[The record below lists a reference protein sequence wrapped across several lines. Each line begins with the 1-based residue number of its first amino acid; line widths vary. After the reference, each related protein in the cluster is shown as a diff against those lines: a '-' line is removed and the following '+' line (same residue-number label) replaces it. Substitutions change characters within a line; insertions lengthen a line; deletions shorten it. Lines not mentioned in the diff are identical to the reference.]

1 MAPPSKFPAVMAQ
14 PRILEGPPDI
24 SLADFQQFKGSRKS
38 QALAEMAHSRAV
50 VALAACSRCMK
61 GTVKHEFACCTI
73 NTTAHPDGRC
83 TNCAHFTGTGSCS
96 FLGAAGSGVAAGR
109 PPPAAPRLVIS
120 APRPVGA
127 AAPRLVVS
135 APRLIVS
142 APRLVVVILTF
153 VALIVSASRPVGAA
167 SPAWGPASLEAKDGG
182 NEGDEGDE
190 GDWGE
195 KEVEMVGASGERQ
208 AVLGLTYREAEDE
221 WLQAG
226 CRRLFAREI
235 ALILRI
241 RRDILGTDAG
251 SLDALA
257 EALQSYERESH
268 VGDPDLLKPILPN
281 GDDDL
286 FIIPQRSAPRACQ
299 SVEEV
304 EEDQRLLRR
313 RSL

>member
-24 SLADFQQFKGSRKS
+24 SLANFQQFKGSRKS

-50 VALAACSRCMK
+50 VALAACPRCMK
-61 GTVKHEFACCTI
+61 GTVKHEFACCAI

-96 FLGAAGSGVAAGR
+96 FLGAAGSGVAAGH
-109 PPPAAPRLVIS
+109 PPPAAPRLVVS
-120 APRPVGA
+120 APRSVGA

-135 APRLIVS
+135 APRLIISAPRLVVS
-142 APRLVVVILTF
+142 APRLVVSAPRLV
-153 VALIVSASRPVGAA
+153 VSAPRPVGAA

-182 NEGDEGDE
+182 NKGDEGDE

-221 WLQAG
+221 WLRAG
-226 CRRLFAREI
+226 RRCLFAREI

-257 EALQSYERESH
+257 EALRSYERESR
-268 VGDPDLLKPILPN
+268 VGDPDLLKPILRN

-286 FIIPQRSAPRACQ
+286 FIIPQRR
-299 SVEEV
+299 
-304 EEDQRLLRR
+304 
-313 RSL
+313 

>member
-14 PRILEGPPDI
+14 PHILEGPPDI

-50 VALAACSRCMK
+50 VALAACSCCMK
-61 GTVKHEFACCTI
+61 GTVKHEFACCAI

-96 FLGAAGSGVAAGR
+96 FLGAADSGVAAGR
-109 PPPAAPRLVIS
+109 PPPAAPHLVVS

-135 APRLIVS
+135 APRLIIS
-142 APRLVVVILTF
+142 APRLVISAPCLV
-153 VALIVSASRPVGAA
+153 VSAPRPVGAA

-195 KEVEMVGASGERQ
+195 KEVEMVGASGERW
-208 AVLGLTYREAEDE
+208 AVLGLTYRETDE
-221 WLQAG
+221 WLWAG
-226 CRRLFAREI
+226 RRRLFAREI
-235 ALILRI
+235 ALVLRI

-257 EALQSYERESH
+257 EALRSYERESR

-299 SVEEV
+299 SVEGV
-304 EEDQRLLRR
+304 DEDQRLLRR

>member
-1 MAPPSKFPAVMAQ
+1 M
-14 PRILEGPPDI
+14 
-24 SLADFQQFKGSRKS
+24 
-38 QALAEMAHSRAV
+38 
-50 VALAACSRCMK
+50 
-61 GTVKHEFACCTI
+61 
-73 NTTAHPDGRC
+73 
-83 TNCAHFTGTGSCS
+83 
-96 FLGAAGSGVAAGR
+96 
-109 PPPAAPRLVIS
+109 
-120 APRPVGA
+120 A
-127 AAPRLVVS
+127 AAPTVVSAPCLVVS
-135 APRLIVS
+135 APC
-142 APRLVVVILTF
+142 
-153 VALIVSASRPVGAA
+153 PVGTA
-167 SPAWGPASLEAKDGG
+167 SPAWSPASLEAKDGG

-195 KEVEMVGASGERQ
+195 KEVEMVGASGERW

-226 CRRLFAREI
+226 RRRLFAREI

-257 EALQSYERESH
+257 EALRSYERESR

-286 FIIPQRSAPRACQ
+286 FIIPQRSAPHACQ

>member
-38 QALAEMAHSRAV
+38 QALAEMAHPRAV

-61 GTVKHEFACCTI
+61 GTVKHEFACCAI

-109 PPPAAPRLVIS
+109 PPPAAPRLV
-120 APRPVGA
+120 
-127 AAPRLVVS
+127 VS
-135 APRLIVS
+135 APS
-142 APRLVVVILTF
+142 
-153 VALIVSASRPVGAA
+153 PVGAA

-195 KEVEMVGASGERQ
+195 KEVEMVGASGERR

-221 WLQAG
+221 WLRAG
-226 CRRLFAREI
+226 RRRLFAREI

-257 EALQSYERESH
+257 EALRSYERESR